1 METGLQNAGFTS
13 QPTLSPGMQHT
24 LPDGTTVRIVD
35 ANGPSVERAVFQNAN
50 GQPANPL
57 TNAPPQPPNPKPANC
72 TQQARAQ
79 THIEL
84 GP

>member
-1 METGLQNAGFTS
+1 
-13 QPTLSPGMQHT
+13 MQYT
-24 LPDGTTVRIVD
+24 LPDGTTVRIMD
-35 ANGPSVERAVFQNAN
+35 ANGPNVERAVFQNAN
-50 GQPANPL
+50 GQPVSPF
-57 TNAPPQPPNPKPANC
+57 TGTPPQPPNPKPANW